1 MNPLW
6 TLLPPLAVI
15 PFIVF
20 FGEKQKNLRELSII
34 VAGLLLLFLN
44 NKVYQGLMRGES
56 LESGSFEM
64 MSGLELKLSAEPL
77 GNLFALLASFL
88 WVITTVYSI
97 GYMRG
102 HKEINQTRFY
112 ACFAIALAAVMAAA
126 YADNLLT
133 LFVAYEILTLST
145 FPLVTHA
152 GTENARRG
160 GRTYLS
166 ILMGTSIGLLMPAI
180 IWTYLLSG
188 TTTFTP
194 GGILDPQLGTLMLGV
209 LAGLYV
215 FGIGKAA
222 IMPFHR
228 WLPAA
233 MVAPTPVSALLHAV
247 AVVKTGVFALLKI
260 ATYTFGVDTMAASGA
275 TEWILWIAAFTI
287 LAASLIAF
295 TKDNLKARLAY
306 STVSQLSYIILAAL
320 LASSVA
326 ITGGA
331 LHIVMHGFAKITLF
345 FCAGAILVA
354 THKTNI
360 SELDGLGRKMPITML
375 AFTIGSLGIIG
386 LPPASGLWSKLLIA
400 KGTLD
405 NGHIWLIAILMLSTL
420 LNIGYLLQ
428 IPVNAFFKQPRTDM
442 DEHHDDEE
450 HGSSGEAYNLASS
463 NSMTSA
469 GWQEAPAPS
478 LWAIVMTSSIVILLF
493 FYPAPLLDL
502 LALIQWR

>member
-1 MNPLW
+1 VNPLW

-15 PFIVF
+15 PFILF
-20 FGEKQKNLRELSII
+20 FGEKRRNLRELSII
-34 VAGLLLLFLN
+34 VAGLFLLFLN
-44 NKVYQGLMRGES
+44 NNIYKGLMRGDS
-56 LESGSFEM
+56 QVSGSFEI

-88 WVITTVYSI
+88 WIITTVYSI

-112 ACFAIALAAVMAAA
+112 TCFAIALAAVMAAA

-133 LFVAYEILTLST
+133 LFVAYEVLTLST

-180 IWTYLLSG
+180 IWTFLLSG

-194 GGILDPQLGTLMLGV
+194 GGILDPQLGTLTLGI

-215 FGIGKAA
+215 FGIAKAA

-260 ATYTFGVDTMAASGA
+260 ATYTFGVDTMSATGA
-275 TEWILWIAAFTI
+275 GDWILWIVAFTI

-320 LASSVA
+320 LASSTA

-354 THKTNI
+354 THKSNI

-400 KGTLD
+400 MGTLD

-428 IPVNAFFKQPRTDM
+428 IPIKAFFKQPPIESHSHDTDS
-442 DEHHDDEE
+442 HHASTDQP
-450 HGSSGEAYNLASS
+450 YNLASS
-463 NSMTSA
+463 NSMTAA

-478 LWAIVMTSSIVILLF
+478 LWAIVMTSSVVILLF

-502 LALIQWR
+502 LSLIQWR